1 MSRFGCKIWLQKK
14 ATNGLDFQVLMAPSK
29 KGVYVGR
36 QLEIHGPTEWPGQE
50 DDPKVAGKVTEYQEE
65 SKGRIERYR
74 VLCPDGWHEWVPVEF
89 VEKYLVKDI
98 EDPNSNDNITADE
111 DTDGTG
117 ASQLKSSSDNLG
129 DEGGRE
135 GEDGDSGQDKPPT
148 DSEDETEG
156 LPPRRS
162 MRLSPQKPEK
172 LPKPSTS
179 KKPSRKKRV
188 DLTDSEEDFAPGK
201 DDAAGDKSSSGAC
214 IWHACA
220 CVTLVSLRTS
230 LYVTYVTYKLWHG
243 CRGF

>member
-1 MSRFGCKIWLQKK
+1 
-14 ATNGLDFQVLMAPSK
+14 MAPSK

-89 VEKYLVKDI
+89 VEKYLIKDI
-98 EDPNSNDNITADE
+98 EEPNSSDNITGDE
-111 DTDGTG
+111 QTDGTD

-129 DEGGRE
+129 DEAGRE

-148 DSEDETEG
+148 DSEDESVA

-162 MRLSPQKPEK
+162 MRLSPRK
-172 LPKPSTS
+172 
-179 KKPSRKKRV
+179 SRKNCRSLQPRRNRRARNVWSSRNLKKTSRQARAMLWATNPARV
-188 DLTDSEEDFAPGK
+188 RAFGT
-201 DDAAGDKSSSGAC
+201 
-214 IWHACA
+214 HARA
-220 CVTLVSLRTS
+220 LRLCPSVQVFWSPT
-230 LYVTYVTYKLWHG
+230 
-243 CRGF
+243 